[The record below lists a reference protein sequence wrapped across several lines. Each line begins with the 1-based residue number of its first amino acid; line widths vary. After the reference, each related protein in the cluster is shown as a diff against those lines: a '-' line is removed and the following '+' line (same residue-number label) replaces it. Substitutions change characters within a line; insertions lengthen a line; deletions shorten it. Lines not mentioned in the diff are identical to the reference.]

1 MTFFEQLS
9 HMWNT
14 PFLLELFNKGEY
26 TLFQIILVLGLC
38 WFVVP
43 ILVPYLLGSI
53 NSAVIISRVRYG
65 DDIRRHGSGN
75 AGMTNMLRTY
85 GKGAAVAT
93 LLGDVL
99 KTALAVAFASLM
111 MSSHIGGWIAA
122 LFCMLGHIFPVYYGF
137 KGGKGVLCAATA
149 IGLLSWETL
158 LILLLL
164 FVAIV
169 AMSKYVSLGS
179 IVSAG
184 MLPLIINFINAVRAS
199 TIPEGTA
206 LPPRFNGAIAVLIAL
221 LVIWCH
227 RSNIKRIQ
235 NRTENK
241 LSFKKKSE

>member
-1 MTFFEQLS
+1 
-9 HMWNT
+9 
-14 PFLLELFNKGEY
+14 
-26 TLFQIILVLGLC
+26 
-38 WFVVP
+38 
-43 ILVPYLLGSI
+43 LLGSI

-93 LLGDVL
+93 LIGDVL
-99 KTALAVAFASLM
+99 KTAIAVVFASLL

-122 LFCMLGHIFPVYYGF
+122 LFCMLGHIFPVYYQF

-149 IGLLSWETL
+149 IGILSWETL
-158 LILLLL
+158 LILLVL
-164 FVAIV
+164 FVVIV

-179 IVSAG
+179 IVAAG
-184 MLPLIINFINAVRAS
+184 MMPLIINFINAVRAS
-199 TIPEGTA
+199 TMPEGTA